1 MVGGDG
7 ASRRRTR
14 GRERARNVIRGEGRR
29 GGFRGGFRDVPRV
42 LRAGARGGGDGR
54 GRIHARGSRRAR
66 TRCGRRVSPGRVGRR
81 LAERAR
87 RVAAIDSKAK
97 STGDDDIEGA
107 RRPCDGRS
115 GATTTCIG
123 EGIAGADDVAG
134 CVATGAAQAAAALKA
149 LRDDGAIP
157 IRGPVASAHAWL
169 PLGRGFETKSGT
181 TAAPALGYSFAA
193 GTTDGPGADGFVQ
206 GDTDDETFA
215 AAEAGAGVEDEAE
228 DEAEDEEAAAS
239 APASRRSRARGAF
252 ASWVFSGF
260 RRWGVPSSAAA
271 ARAQTRARALRRGR
285 RRRFRRR
292 RRAVGG
298 DGRPRA
304 GVSRRPSAH
313 RLDPRGGVDARGS
326 KTRARRAPRRRR
338 SVDGPRRR
346 FRVGGD
352 RERSGERVRG
362 VRHDEG
368 GIRRADVRGREHALR
383 TKHARRVR
391 GRRRRARAPRRV
403 GG

>member
-1 MVGGDG
+1 M
-7 ASRRRTR
+7 
-14 GRERARNVIRGEGRR
+14 ARFPFEDR
-29 GGFRGGFRDVPRV
+29 
-42 LRAGARGGGDGR
+42 
-54 GRIHARGSRRAR
+54 RRAR
-66 TRCGRRVSPGRVGRR
+66 RR
-81 LAERAR
+81 LR
-87 RVAAIDSKAK
+87 
-97 STGDDDIEGA
+97 
-107 RRPCDGRS
+107 
-115 GATTTCIG
+115 
-123 EGIAGADDVAG
+123 
-134 CVATGAAQAAAALKA
+134 
-149 LRDDGAIP
+149 
-157 IRGPVASAHAWL
+157 ASALA
-169 PLGRGFETKSGT
+169 GSRSGT
-181 TAAPALGYSFAA
+181 TAAPALGYSLAA

-228 DEAEDEEAAAS
+228 DDAEDEEAAAS

-271 ARAQTRARALRRGR
+271 AHAPKPVLAHFGED
-285 RRRFRRR
+285 
-292 RRAVGG
+292 GGEGSDG
-298 DGRPRA
+298 DGAPWVAMDVPVQVFRIGRVLIVSIPAEVTTVA
-304 GVSRRPSAH
+304 G
-313 RLDPRGGVDARGS
+313 

-368 GIRRADVRGREHALR
+368 GIRRAEVRGRQHSVRAEHSASVR
-383 TKHARRVR
+383 T
-391 GRRRRARAPRRV
+391 RRRRARAPRRV